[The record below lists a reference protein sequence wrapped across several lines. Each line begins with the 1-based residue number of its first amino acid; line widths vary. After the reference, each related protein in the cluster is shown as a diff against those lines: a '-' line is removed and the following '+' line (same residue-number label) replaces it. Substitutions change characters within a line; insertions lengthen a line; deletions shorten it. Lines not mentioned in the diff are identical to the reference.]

1 MAVGDALLD
10 AALNNEEKARRMIV
24 DWSYAPAGH
33 LGNNQKVPGSWLPCN
48 SLALMRRMAK
58 GVLHNDLA
66 ACKAYTGGLD
76 AAAAVNAPALVL
88 IGQYDMMT
96 PPKAAQ
102 GALAALRNARAETIR
117 DAGHNM
123 TSEAPDAV
131 LSALWKFANAS

>member
-1 MAVGDALLD
+1 
-10 AALNNEEKARRMIV
+10 
-24 DWSYAPAGH
+24 
-33 LGNNQKVPGSWLPCN
+33 
-48 SLALMRRMAK
+48 
-58 GVLHNDLA
+58 
-66 ACKAYTGGLD
+66 
-76 AAAAVNAPALVL
+76 
-88 IGQYDMMT
+88 MMT